1 MESAKFKCNA
11 VYNGDFH
18 WMLIVLGFLEWNS
31 WIIKSVEFLTEQLNE
46 IWNCPSHDRDF
57 KLKNDRSSFQV

>member
-1 MESAKFKCNA
+1 MESTKFKFNA

-18 WMLIVLGFLEWNS
+18 WILIILGFLEWNF

-46 IWNCPSHDRDF
+46 IVLEILN
-57 KLKNDRSSFQV
+57 LKNNRSSFQV